1 MIKNKWKIELWFQFF
16 SYFIHK
22 IDSEFILKE
31 YAQHILPEEM
41 RTNYVVGEAQPNE
54 TIYISYFVNTSDQN
68 IERHTVKCTEKGIF
82 IDKIPSDFTKDNL
95 TYSID
100 SQSMVDI
107 DELSKEIV
115 DQGVDVLKVLE
126 PKTLDIY
133 FTDFLATIN
142 NTTNFAKKVANNT
155 IKQIRENIELKKA
168 NYRID
173 YEKAIDDVS
182 SLESFIN
189 LKDTILETHQD
200 LSKENFDD
208 VLISDFLTKYLIYKE
223 KQDSY
228 VKKNISNL
236 NKSNYFKQLVTEV
249 LIKERTSNS
258 QYFEIANSIKP
269 SIHNKYSLNQSDEL
283 DQFRQAVIG
292 ISLNLYDQNDTYFK
306 FIRSILTEKS
316 RKVNL
321 TIDGLIESQ
330 NTINEFMKKQ
340 DLISDNELYYLT
352 TIEDTFHF
360 ALFTAISDLMDELV
374 LVTSKIIQS
383 ATQYDVLVALY
394 SISNL
399 KNDLNKLAHKH
410 ERSLTRFKSLIDGY
424 VRNTRLKDLIHNII
438 MNDIKMTE
446 KVERSL
452 LTDLKKYNISN
463 FYKRDNFNNN
473 PNDFLDKLMIQIIS
487 KFYKTRLEDIN
498 DGPNLYY

>member
-1 MIKNKWKIELWFQFF
+1 
-16 SYFIHK
+16 
-22 IDSEFILKE
+22 
-31 YAQHILPEEM
+31 
-41 RTNYVVGEAQPNE
+41 
-54 TIYISYFVNTSDQN
+54 
-68 IERHTVKCTEKGIF
+68 
-82 IDKIPSDFTKDNL
+82 
-95 TYSID
+95 
-100 SQSMVDI
+100 
-107 DELSKEIV
+107 
-115 DQGVDVLKVLE
+115 
-126 PKTLDIY
+126 
-133 FTDFLATIN
+133 
-142 NTTNFAKKVANNT
+142 
-155 IKQIRENIELKKA
+155 
-168 NYRID
+168 
-173 YEKAIDDVS
+173 
-182 SLESFIN
+182 
-189 LKDTILETHQD
+189 
-200 LSKENFDD
+200 
-208 VLISDFLTKYLIYKE
+208 
-223 KQDSY
+223 
-228 VKKNISNL
+228 
-236 NKSNYFKQLVTEV
+236 
-249 LIKERTSNS
+249 
-258 QYFEIANSIKP
+258 
-269 SIHNKYSLNQSDEL
+269 
-283 DQFRQAVIG
+283 
-292 ISLNLYDQNDTYFK
+292 
-306 FIRSILTEKS
+306 
-316 RKVNL
+316 
-321 TIDGLIESQ
+321 
-330 NTINEFMKKQ
+330 MKKQ

>member
-1 MIKNKWKIELWFQFF
+1 
-16 SYFIHK
+16 
-22 IDSEFILKE
+22 
-31 YAQHILPEEM
+31 
-41 RTNYVVGEAQPNE
+41 
-54 TIYISYFVNTSDQN
+54 
-68 IERHTVKCTEKGIF
+68 
-82 IDKIPSDFTKDNL
+82 
-95 TYSID
+95 
-100 SQSMVDI
+100 
-107 DELSKEIV
+107 
-115 DQGVDVLKVLE
+115 
-126 PKTLDIY
+126 
-133 FTDFLATIN
+133 
-142 NTTNFAKKVANNT
+142 
-155 IKQIRENIELKKA
+155 
-168 NYRID
+168 
-173 YEKAIDDVS
+173 
-182 SLESFIN
+182 
-189 LKDTILETHQD
+189 
-200 LSKENFDD
+200 
-208 VLISDFLTKYLIYKE
+208 
-223 KQDSY
+223 
-228 VKKNISNL
+228 
-236 NKSNYFKQLVTEV
+236 
-249 LIKERTSNS
+249 
-258 QYFEIANSIKP
+258 
-269 SIHNKYSLNQSDEL
+269 
-283 DQFRQAVIG
+283 
-292 ISLNLYDQNDTYFK
+292 
-306 FIRSILTEKS
+306 TEKS